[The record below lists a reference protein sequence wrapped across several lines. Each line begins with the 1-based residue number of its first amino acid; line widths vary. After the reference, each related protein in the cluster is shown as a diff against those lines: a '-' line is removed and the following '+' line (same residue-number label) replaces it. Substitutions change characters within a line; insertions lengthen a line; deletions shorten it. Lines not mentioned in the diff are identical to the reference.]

1 MFNFGKVFATYL
13 YYLGWGLVWFL
24 KQSKKIGLIELYA
37 GFILHISIEAFHCTL
52 SSLDFSQ
59 VFFITDLN
67 FSLSSLSWVS
77 LQSLVSSSSSVLY
90 AYGLHVLSLSL
101 SKQISCKL
109 VLTLKG
115 FFDFPIWVSFRATVV
130 SSICFY
136 STLSSWISREVLY
149 GSFQNLR
156 HLLFRLFIL

>member
-13 YYLGWGLVWFL
+13 YLFIYLFTWVGVWFGLVWFL

-67 FSLSSLSWVS
+67 FSLFRLSAGLSISVRSRAIHLLRSLHHCHLSVC
-77 LQSLVSSSSSVLY
+77 SSSVGVVCEMKNEVWFFPDLW
-90 AYGLHVLSLSL
+90 GNG
-101 SKQISCKL
+101 
-109 VLTLKG
+109 G
-115 FFDFPIWVSFRATVV
+115 FFLFSKFWSSF
-130 SSICFY
+130 
-136 STLSSWISREVLY
+136 
-149 GSFQNLR
+149 
-156 HLLFRLFIL
+156 FILL